1 MIGKYRGNR
10 QAISALVRETEVHRD
25 LYVDQELFELEME
38 HLFANTWIY
47 VGHHSQVPKTGD
59 YYATTIGAQPAL
71 MVRDGKGQVRV
82 FYNRCPHKGTRLTGD
97 SCGNTGQFFRCP
109 YHAWTFRLD
118 GSLAGVPLKAEY
130 DAVRFAGSHGAQG
143 LTPVRHVH
151 VYRGFVFAKMSDAGP
166 GFEEFFGEALTSI
179 DNMVD
184 RSPEGR
190 LEVAGGVLRYM
201 HDCNW
206 KILVENQTDAC
217 HPMIVHQSSAGIAAD
232 AWKAPPPGAKKP
244 MAVEIYAPF
253 VSSYEFFQG
262 MGLRVWNNGHGH
274 TGVSHS
280 IHSDYSAVPGYF
292 DQMKAAYGEERA
304 KAILGENRHNTI
316 YFPNL
321 MMKGPIQL
329 LRLFKPLSANRT
341 LVESWTFR
349 LVGAPDLLLER
360 TVMYNRLVNAP
371 TSVVGHDDLEV
382 YERAQNGLL
391 ADGNEWVN
399 LQRLY
404 DPGEANGH
412 TLVTGGTSESQ
423 MRNQFRAWEKFMTLS
438 L

>member
-1 MIGKYRGNR
+1 
-10 QAISALVRETEVHRD
+10 
-25 LYVDQELFELEME
+25 
-38 HLFANTWIY
+38 
-47 VGHHSQVPKTGD
+47 
-59 YYATTIGAQPAL
+59 
-71 MVRDGKGQVRV
+71 
-82 FYNRCPHKGTRLTGD
+82 
-97 SCGNTGQFFRCP
+97 
-109 YHAWTFRLD
+109 
-118 GSLAGVPLKAEY
+118 
-130 DAVRFAGSHGAQG
+130 
-143 LTPVRHVH
+143 
-151 VYRGFVFAKMSDAGP
+151 
-166 GFEEFFGEALTSI
+166 
-179 DNMVD
+179 
-184 RSPEGR
+184 
-190 LEVAGGVLRYM
+190 
-201 HDCNW
+201 
-206 KILVENQTDAC
+206 
-217 HPMIVHQSSAGIAAD
+217 
-232 AWKAPPPGAKKP
+232 
-244 MAVEIYAPF
+244 
-253 VSSYEFFQG
+253 
-262 MGLRVWNNGHGH
+262 MGLRVWDNGHGH

-304 KAILGENRHNTI
+304 RAILGENRHNTI

-321 MMKGPIQL
+321 MLKGPIQL

-382 YERAQNGLL
+382 YERAQTGLM

-404 DPGEANGH
+404 DPGEVDGH

-423 MRNQFRAWEKFMTLS
+423 MRNQFRAWEKFMALS